1 MKSIR
6 ERRRSFSHI
15 LSPLAS
21 FVTLSL
27 RLIFAS
33 SEYTSIIL
41 NINLHGKVIRT
52 TMIVSNDQEIIIR
65 KKFDTSLPHGPCFT
79 SVESKM
85 KKKEVA
91 GGENTSEI
99 GCRPKNAGKSSC
111 NTIRRYETRVRL
123 HFAENKAQCFAVF

>member
-6 ERRRSFSHI
+6 ERRHSFSHI

-65 KKFDTSLPHGPCFT
+65 KKFDTSLHHGPCF
-79 SVESKM
+79 
-85 KKKEVA
+85 
-91 GGENTSEI
+91 I
-99 GCRPKNAGKSSC
+99 
-111 NTIRRYETRVRL
+111 L
-123 HFAENKAQCFAVF
+123 